1 MTDSLNIGKTWTV
14 TVPAGSGRTIGQN
27 MWQYSVFPM
36 STAPSIMY
44 PCDKL
49 SSMND
54 AQLMNFDFGT
64 TQFLDSS
71 TNIMYQVMPMMKQWM
86 AQQAELYQKIM
97 ENLHSSS
104 KVTVENPDK
113 KDNIDGT
120 KVIKESK
127 INSVLNRIAADPV
140 NKDRFTKNIEY
151 TDSKGN
157 KVTDKNLLQRLI
169 QLSIEYYETPDTAEI
184 SEENY
189 KLLWDIA
196 DKYDK
201 TGELSTS
208 DYKVLLEIAK
218 NPGGPGAYQKPAD
231 DDNGPKKAIRPA
243 DNQAAIAKCEP
254 QNIATQF
261 KQALYDPCVGTDTDI
276 LYSASKSL
284 NEHNIIEVFN
294 EFGDSYGIQHG
305 ENLIDAI
312 FDDCEGWGG
321 GEAWLGFGA
330 NDAKPHVDRIN
341 KALLTRAT
349 HFAQKNPEVAAAYGF
364 LKEVNV
370 ENPEDKEQTK
380 GLIKV
385 ADKYYDPKQLNIPS
399 TLIDS
404 KERTVTSENIQK
416 FVDKLSK
423 AEKEAYGE
431 C

>member
-14 TVPAGSGRTIGQN
+14 TVPAGNGRTIGQN

-120 KVIKESK
+120 KVIKESE

-151 TDSKGN
+151 TDSNGN

-196 DKYDK
+196 GKYDK

-208 DYKVLLEIAK
+208 DYKILLEIAK

-231 DDNGPKKAIRPA
+231 EGDDDSKEATRPEKY
-243 DNQAAIAKCEP
+243 QAAIDNTEDYKHYKKLS
-254 QNIATQF
+254 QSF
-261 KQALYDPCVGTDTDI
+261 KDTLYDSDATEDSLALITKDVNKYNV
-276 LYSASKSL
+276 LYIAKDFEKYHGNL
-284 NEHNIIEVFN
+284 NE
-294 EFGDSYGIQHG
+294 

-312 FDDCEGWGG
+312 FDDTSRWGKTRWSD
-321 GEAWLGFGA
+321 ELLSD
-330 NDAKPHVDRIN
+330 DAKPSVTSLSN
-341 KALLTRAT
+341 ALIERA
-349 HFAQKNPEVAAAYGF
+349 N
-364 LKEVNV
+364 
-370 ENPEDKEQTK
+370 D
-380 GLIKV
+380 LIKNNSKLEKSKV
-385 ADKYYDPKQLNIPS
+385 EALSSQVKSLQNAIQNVKFQ
-399 TLIDS
+399 TLGWSVQSLTSES
-404 KERTVTSENIQK
+404 KENISQN
-416 FVDKLSK
+416 FQGLVDKLM
-423 AEKEAYGE
+423 ELETEIYGE
-431 C
+431 VEI

>member
-1 MTDSLNIGKTWTV
+1 MADSLNIGTTWTV
-14 TVPAGSGRTIGQN
+14 NVPANSGRTVSQN
-27 MWQYSVFPM
+27 LWQYSLFPM
-36 STAPSIMY
+36 ATAPSVMY
-44 PCDKL
+44 PCDGL
-49 SSMND
+49 SNMND
-54 AQLMNFDFGT
+54 AQLMNFDYGT
-64 TQFLDSS
+64 TQFLDTS
-71 TNIMYQVMPMMKQWM
+71 TNMFYQIMPMMKQWM
-86 AQQAELYQKIM
+86 AQQAEMYQKIM
-97 ENLHSSS
+97 SSLHSSS
-104 KVTVENPDK
+104 SVTVTNPGTV
-113 KDNIDGT
+113 DGT
-120 KVIKESK
+120 NVIKESQ
-127 INSVLNRIAADPV
+127 INSVLNKIATDPA
-140 NKDRFTKNIEY
+140 NKDRFTSKIEY
-151 TDSKGN
+151 VDKDGKTVK
-157 KVTDKNLLQRLI
+157 DKNLLQRLI
-169 QLSIEYYETPDTAEI
+169 QLSKEYQETPDTAEI

-196 DKYDK
+196 GKYAK

-208 DYKVLLEIAK
+208 DYKILLEIAK

-231 DDNGPKKAIRPA
+231 DGDDDNGPKKAIRPA
-243 DNQAAIAKCEP
+243 ENQAAIVKGEP

-261 KQALYDPCVGTDTDI
+261 KQALYDPWGTDADK

-294 EFGDSYGIQHG
+294 EFGDSYGIQND
-305 ENLIDAI
+305 ENLVDAI
-312 FDDCEGWGG
+312 FDDCSGWGG
-321 GEAWLGFGA
+321 GEAWLGFGS

-364 LKEVNV
+364 LKEVKV

-385 ADKYYDPKQLNIPS
+385 SGKYYDPKQLNIPS

-404 KERTVTSENIQK
+404 KDRSVTSKNIQD